1 MKLNNAQKK
10 QLKALGNPLKAV
22 LTIGKDGMKDDM
34 FINLNQA
41 LVAHELVKVN
51 ILKTS
56 SITANEAAI
65 LLSSNTKSEV
75 VSIVGRV
82 IVLYKQSD
90 KKLIQYV
97 DIKEFKTYRLIIER
111 LLKSKNIK
119 CDDKNMLEIYLK

>member
-90 KKLIQYV
+90 KKLIQLV
-97 DIKEFKTYRLIIER
+97 K
-111 LLKSKNIK
+111 
-119 CDDKNMLEIYLK
+119 

>member
-22 LTIGKDGMKDDM
+22 LTIGKDGIKDDM

-65 LLSSNTKSEV
+65 LLSSNTKSEI

-90 KKLIQYV
+90 KKLIQLV
-97 DIKEFKTYRLIIER
+97 K
-111 LLKSKNIK
+111 
-119 CDDKNMLEIYLK
+119 